1 MTEKKYQEAAAEFLD
16 LWQKQISA
24 LMVDKKFIQVFLD
37 MFQNAQNK
45 TNTNYEKSTAS
56 NPSTTP
62 DARDDLLA
70 QLTFRL
76 ASCEKRIAALEAEK
90 LAKPRARKST
100 KSN

>member
-16 LWQKQISA
+16 LWQKQIST

-56 NPSTTP
+56 NSATTP

-70 QLTFRL
+70 QLAFRL

-90 LAKPRARKST
+90 LAKPRAKRTAK
-100 KSN
+100 